1 MRAFDVRL
9 NVRMREHVAPRSG
22 EHSPPGRQ
30 QNRLTLLIP
39 PRRSESSLLH
49 YAREV
54 AAKGKR
60 QLGADRP

>member
-1 MRAFDVRL
+1 
-9 NVRMREHVAPRSG
+9 MREHVAPRSG
-22 EHSPPGRQ
+22 ERSARGRQ
-30 QNRLTLLIP
+30 QNRLTLLIA

-49 YAREV
+49 DARGV